1 MAIKLTGKEILWEI
15 GTKLLAKDKIR
26 FSCFTKVK
34 MLEGQLSGA
43 AISNSRSLEGKG
55 MKSLEKT
62 SPGRDRTL
70 KHRTLHEENIPGL
83 DAERF

>member
-43 AISNSRSLEGKG
+43 AVSNSADPWRAKG
-55 MKSLEKT
+55 
-62 SPGRDRTL
+62 
-70 KHRTLHEENIPGL
+70 
-83 DAERF
+83 